1 MAKSNTMSIFLLKD
15 GVSFHEALRDP
26 DDMHGATQLEDLGV
40 VNGLV
45 GSRLYI
51 ADYASKP
58 PWWKEYLLVDRNIK
72 QESKGAILF
81 LSAGGR
87 NFAIT
92 FGHVAHY
99 LKDWKYEYDFGLLAT
114 LNAVR
119 PEALKSADVL
129 RPENARR
136 QRIQSAKGGELG
148 VFGIDFDE
156 SVIKKLSGE
165 VKDEWQGVFSMVT
178 GANNVRITTKEEMLE
193 LPGLCEVL
201 LELYGKE
208 DFKQVFPDLRNVIPV
223 SDPETLASLDK
234 KLLEAFRN
242 KEGSVT
248 LSIPDI
254 IDYQVVSGMKVSNG
268 CIYPLF
274 IIESVWEH
282 YGEGIGNVTVDTL
295 KNHHLSLVDENSH
308 TVGSAHSIYK
318 CLIWD
323 CDVDGGTYHF
333 CDGAWYK
340 IDATFA
346 ERLETD
352 LDAMFVETD
361 LPANNGNVEEKYNKE
376 VAAEHSEYLCLD
388 RTNIAHSPKNVEPCD
403 LYRAVNGKAELVHV
417 KIGVHS
423 SKLSH
428 LFNQGLVSFE
438 MLLQEEESRG
448 LLKRII
454 IEKSAGRNMQT
465 YCEPVDKRQF
475 KIVYAIITKKDPG
488 LKSKVLP
495 LFSRI
500 SLRSLASRL
509 KKMGAE
515 VEVKLVPDNV
525 LGGRPL

>member
-1 MAKSNTMSIFLLKD
+1 MAKSNTISIFLLKD
-15 GVSFHEALRDP
+15 GVSFQEALRDP
-26 DDMHGATQLEDLGV
+26 DDMHGATQLADLGV
-40 VNGLV
+40 ANGLV

-51 ADYASKP
+51 ADYASKA
-58 PWWKEYLLVDRNIK
+58 PWWKEYLSVDRNIK

-99 LKDWKYEYDFGLLAT
+99 LKDWRYEYDFGLLAT

-136 QRIQSAKGGELG
+136 QRIQSAKGGGLG

-178 GANNVRITTKEEMLE
+178 GANNVRITTKVEMLE
-193 LPGLCEVL
+193 LPELCEAL
-201 LELYGKE
+201 LELYRKE
-208 DFKQVFPDLRNVIPV
+208 DFKQAFPDLRNVIPV
-223 SDPETLASLDK
+223 SDPERLASLDE
-234 KLLEAFRN
+234 KLIEAFRH
-242 KEGSVT
+242 KESSIT

-254 IDYQVVSGMKVSNG
+254 VDYQVVSGMKVSNG
-268 CIYPLF
+268 CVYPLF
-274 IIESVWEH
+274 IIESVWDH
-282 YGEGIGNVTVDTL
+282 YGEGVGNVTVDAL
-295 KNHHLSLVDENSH
+295 KNHHISLVDENGH
-308 TVGSAHSIYK
+308 TVGGAHSIYK

-323 CDVDGGTYHF
+323 CDEDSGTYHF

-340 IDATFA
+340 IDAAFA
-346 ERLETD
+346 ERIKTD

-361 LPANNGNVEEKYNKE
+361 LPANDGNVEGQYNQK

-388 RTNIAHSPKNVEPCD
+388 RTNIAHRPKNIEPCD
-403 LYRAVNGKAELVHV
+403 LFRVVSGKAEMVHV
-417 KIGVHS
+417 KIGIHS

-438 MLLQEEESRG
+438 MLQQEEESRAR
-448 LLKRII
+448 LKQII
-454 IEKSAGRNMQT
+454 IEKAAGRNIQT
-465 YCEPVDKRQF
+465 YCEPVDKRQL
-475 KIVYAIITKKDPG
+475 KIVYAIITKKDPR
-488 LKSKVLP
+488 LKSKALP

-515 VEVKLVPDNV
+515 IEVKLVPDNV
-525 LGGRPL
+525 DL

>member
-1 MAKSNTMSIFLLKD
+1 MAKSNTISIFLLKD
-15 GVSFHEALRDP
+15 GVSFQEALRDP
-26 DDMHGATQLEDLGV
+26 DDMHGATQLVDLGGA
-40 VNGLV
+40 NGLV

-51 ADYASKP
+51 ADYASKA
-58 PWWKEYLLVDRNIK
+58 PWWKEYLSVDRNIK

-165 VKDEWQGVFSMVT
+165 VKDEWQDVFSMVT
-178 GANNVRITTKEEMLE
+178 GANNVRITTKVEMLE
-193 LPGLCEVL
+193 LPELCEAL
-201 LELYGKE
+201 LELYRKE
-208 DFKQVFPDLRNVIPV
+208 DFKQAFPDLRNVIPV
-223 SDPETLASLDK
+223 SDPERLASLDE
-234 KLLEAFRN
+234 KLIEAFRH
-242 KEGSVT
+242 KEGSIT

-254 IDYQVVSGMKVSNG
+254 VDYQVVSGMKVSNG
-268 CIYPLF
+268 CVYPLF
-274 IIESVWEH
+274 IIESVWDH
-282 YGEGIGNVTVDTL
+282 YGERVGNVTVDAL
-295 KNHHLSLVDENSH
+295 KNHHISLVDENGH
-308 TVGSAHSIYK
+308 TVGGAHSIYK

-323 CDVDGGTYHF
+323 CDEDSGTYHF

-340 IDATFA
+340 IDAAFA
-346 ERLETD
+346 ERIKTD
-352 LDAMFVETD
+352 LDTMFVETD
-361 LPANNGNVEEKYNKE
+361 LPANDGKVEGQYNQK

-388 RTNIAHSPKNVEPCD
+388 RTNIAHNPKNIEPCD
-403 LYRAVNGKAELVHV
+403 LFRVVSGKAELVHV
-417 KIGVHS
+417 KIGIHS

-438 MLLQEEESRG
+438 MLQQEEESRVR
-448 LLKRII
+448 LRQII
-454 IEKSAGRNMQT
+454 IEKAEGRNIQT
-465 YCEPVDKRQF
+465 YCEPVDKRQL
-475 KIVYAIITKKDPG
+475 KIVYAIITKKDPR
-488 LKSKVLP
+488 LKSKALP

-515 VEVKLVPDNV
+515 IEVKLIPDNV
-525 LGGRPL
+525 DL

>member
-1 MAKSNTMSIFLLKD
+1 MAKRNTISIFLLKD
-15 GVSFHEALRDP
+15 GVSFQEALRDP
-26 DDMHGATQLEDLGV
+26 DDMHGATQLADLGGA
-40 VNGLV
+40 NGLV

-51 ADYASKP
+51 ADYASKA
-58 PWWKEYLLVDRNIK
+58 PWWKEYLSVDRDIK

-99 LKDWKYEYDFGLLAT
+99 LKDWRYEYDFGLLAT

-178 GANNVRITTKEEMLE
+178 GANNVRITTKVEMLE
-193 LPGLCEVL
+193 LPELCEAL
-201 LELYGKE
+201 LELYRKE
-208 DFKQVFPDLRNVIPV
+208 DFKQAFPDLRNVIPV
-223 SDPETLASLDK
+223 SDPERLASLDE
-234 KLLEAFRN
+234 KLIEAFRH
-242 KEGSVT
+242 KESSIT

-254 IDYQVVSGMKVSNG
+254 VDYQVVSGMKVSNG
-268 CIYPLF
+268 CVYPLF
-274 IIESVWEH
+274 IIESVWDH
-282 YGEGIGNVTVDTL
+282 YGEGVGNVTVDAL
-295 KNHHLSLVDENSH
+295 KNHHISLVDENGH
-308 TVGSAHSIYK
+308 TVGGAHSIYK

-323 CDVDGGTYHF
+323 CDEDSGTYHF

-340 IDATFA
+340 IDAAFA
-346 ERLETD
+346 ERIKTD

-361 LPANNGNVEEKYNKE
+361 LPANDGNVEGQYNQK

-388 RTNIAHSPKNVEPCD
+388 RTNIAHRPKNIEPCD
-403 LYRAVNGKAELVHV
+403 LFRVVSGKAEMVHV
-417 KIGVHS
+417 KIGIHS

-438 MLLQEEESRG
+438 MLQQEEESRG
-448 LLKRII
+448 RLKQII
-454 IEKSAGRNMQT
+454 IEKAAGRNIQT
-465 YCEPVDKRQF
+465 YCEPVDKRQL
-475 KIVYAIITKKDPG
+475 KIVYAIITKKNQE
-488 LKSKVLP
+488 LKSKALP

-500 SLRSLASRL
+500 SLRSIASRL

-515 VEVKLVPDNV
+515 IEVKLVPDNV
-525 LGGRPL
+525 DL